1 MPKGNMWPVKGVLTE
16 EQEADG
22 FEAFEDV
29 EFVYIRRFGELCLTF
44 GRYTTRESIR
54 EAVERIRR
62 SPPGGGQP
70 PK

>member
-1 MPKGNMWPVKGVLTE
+1 MKGVLTE
-16 EQEADG
+16 EQEAGG

-29 EFVYIRRFGELCLTF
+29 EFVYIKRFGELLLTF
-44 GRYTTRESIR
+44 GRYPTRESIR

-62 SPPGGGQP
+62 SSPAGGQP

>member
-1 MPKGNMWPVKGVLTE
+1 MKGVLTE

-22 FEAFEDV
+22 FVAFEDV